1 MRHRVLIIDDDPDFV
16 KIQKTALEAGGF
28 NVIAANDGD
37 IGFEKANNE
46 SPELIVLDIMM
57 KSKTEGFYVAQKL
70 QHNQQTRQIPIIML
84 SGIREQMKLEQEFK
98 PDETYLPIRLF
109 LEKPIFPSRLVEE
122 AKKLLMENVK

>member
-28 NVIAANDGD
+28 NVITANDGD
-37 IGFEKANNE
+37 TGFEKANAEN
-46 SPELIVLDIMM
+46 PDLIVLDVMM
-57 KSKTEGFYVAQKL
+57 KSKTEGFHVAQKL

-84 SGIREQMKLEQEFK
+84 TGIRGQMKLEQEFK
-98 PDETYLPIRLF
+98 PDETWLPVTIF
-109 LEKPIFPSRLVEE
+109 LEKPVFPGRLVQE